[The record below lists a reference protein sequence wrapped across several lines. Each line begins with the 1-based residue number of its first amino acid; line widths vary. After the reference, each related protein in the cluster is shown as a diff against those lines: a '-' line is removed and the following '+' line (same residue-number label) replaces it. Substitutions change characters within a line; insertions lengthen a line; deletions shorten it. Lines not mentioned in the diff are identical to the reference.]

1 MEYHTFVLD
10 SSNDGRVLVILEE
23 KPTTDSKVPGARGD
37 SKVPGAR
44 GWTSF
49 HISFLWHRR
58 GVDDN
63 NFSQVSMYLAQV
75 ADWGASHYDDRSNHM
90 RTMQSTTSKKVSNL
104 L

>member
-37 SKVPGAR
+37 SKVPGSHGDSKVPGAR

-63 NFSQVSMYLAQV
+63 SFSQVSMYLAQ
-75 ADWGASHYDDRSNHM
+75 RS
-90 RTMQSTTSKKVSNL
+90 
-104 L
+104 